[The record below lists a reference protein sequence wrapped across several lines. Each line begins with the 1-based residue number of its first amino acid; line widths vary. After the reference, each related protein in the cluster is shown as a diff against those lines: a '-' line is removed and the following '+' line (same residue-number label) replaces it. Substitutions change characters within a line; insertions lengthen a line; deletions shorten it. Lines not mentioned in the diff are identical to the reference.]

1 MALSNLFASVI
12 ESHRLSRIDE
22 KLEDIRQLCI
32 HGEGYD

>member
-1 MALSNLFASVI
+1 MALSNLLTSAI
-12 ESHRLSRIDE
+12 DSHRLSKIDE